1 MASTPYDGV
10 TVSPLRMD
18 SMPSITKVTRLAR
31 LSTLP
36 ETRRAVIAAARS
48 DDLRDLARRATT
60 DRRGLVRDM
69 RDPANARE
77 LLRAAFRH
85 PAGREL
91 GSASLLLLPGRYLPV
106 GLAMTW
112 AGRKIARHYIDR
124 PTEVLD
130 PSTFGA
136 KRHRRNV
143 TPDPP
148 I

>member
-1 MASTPYDGV
+1 
-10 TVSPLRMD
+10 
-18 SMPSITKVTRLAR
+18 MPSITKLTRLAR

-48 DDLRDLARRATT
+48 DDLRDLAHRATT
-60 DRRGLVRDM
+60 DRQGLVRDL

-77 LLRAAFRH
+77 LLRAALRH

-91 GSASLLLLPGRYLPV
+91 GSVSLMLLPGRYLPV
-106 GLAMTW
+106 GWAVTW
-112 AGRKIARHYIDR
+112 AGSKIARRYIDR

-130 PSTFGA
+130 PTTFGA
-136 KRHRRNV
+136 RSHRRNV

-148 I
+148 SS